1 MCSSSSSSSEEHKRK
16 LLVERPLNVNKVAVL
31 NDAFDH
37 KLARTFCGANNV
49 PPDSLFKAAWSI
61 VVGAYVGTADVCF
74 MVESAGHTRNVLRC
88 RLDPAETASRL
99 LHSFQEVP
107 FTTCVDVDSAVGLSN
122 AVFDTCLRI
131 LGKDSLEHSQTNGV
145 KGDAALS
152 NVSSEPKTKT
162 HSLSNRFYP
171 SINESPC
178 ADGHCEFV
186 NRASFYL

>member
-1 MCSSSSSSSEEHKRK
+1 MCSSSSSSSSSEEHKRK
-16 LLVERPLNVNKVAVL
+16 LLVERPLIVNKVAIL

-37 KLARTFCGANNV
+37 ELVRTFCGTNNV

-74 MVESAGHTRNVLRC
+74 MVESAGPTRNVTRC

-107 FTTCVDVDSAVGLSN
+107 FTTCIDVDSAADLSN
-122 AVFDTCLRI
+122 VVFDTCLRI
-131 LGKDSLEHSQTNGV
+131 LGKDSLEPPQTNGV

-152 NVSSEPKTKT
+152 NVSSEPKAKT
-162 HSLSNRFYP
+162 HPLLKPFQ
-171 SINESPC
+171 SINQ
-178 ADGHCEFV
+178 
-186 NRASFYL
+186 